1 MKKYKII
8 HNTAEHSYTLCG
20 FDKKEDGTVILV
32 FEAETDDEASFI
44 KNQFL
49 HFEPYKPFDEFWAV
63 EVGHYVMIAGE
74 LKKRPHNYEV
84 RTLLI
89 LAKDEEEAKQK
100 AIEDALEHSKPYKNG
115 YDQEVCWRFD
125 KIISV
130 YRSDFFD
137 TIDLYRGKPVE
148 VAYKMKSKQKIGK

>member
-1 MKKYKII
+1 MNKYKIV
-8 HNTAEHSYTLCG
+8 HSATEHSYTLCG
-20 FDKKEDGTVILV
+20 FEQQEEGKVILV

-49 HFEPYKPFDEFWAV
+49 HFEPYKPFDEFWVV
-63 EVGHYVMIAGE
+63 EVGHYIMIAGE

-89 LAKDEEEAKQK
+89 LAKDEEEAKRK
-100 AIEDALEHSKPYKNG
+100 AILDAKEHGKPYKNG
-115 YDQEVCWRFD
+115 YNQEVCWQYD

-148 VAYKMKSKQKIGK
+148 VSYKMKSKHRIS